1 MTDNWEQKLDSVGKK
16 INVKNLAFG
25 LLFLKKQRK
34 KSIIALK
41 VKTLSDNNYFLIF
54 FFKAR
59 VRVETLLHS
68 LEEVGSTI
76 LSRTLV
82 GEGPKE
88 LPAQAM
94 SLLVSRQEPY
104 SLAGTV
110 LSNKGNSFQ
119 LPPAS
124 KLFDNSGQF
133 VDCQVCKKPS

>member
-59 VRVETLLHS
+59 VQVETLLHS

-82 GEGPKE
+82 GEEPKE

-104 SLAGTV
+104 SLAGIV

>member
-1 MTDNWEQKLDSVGKK
+1 MGCYFSKNKEKK
-16 INVKNLAFG
+16 AL
-25 LLFLKKQRK
+25 
-34 KSIIALK
+34 IALK
-41 VKTLSDNNYFLIF
+41 VKILSDNNYFLIF

-59 VRVETLLHS
+59 VQVETLLHS

-82 GEGPKE
+82 GEEPKE
-88 LPAQAM
+88 LPAQAI
-94 SLLVSRQEPY
+94 SLLVSRQEPN

-124 KLFDNSGQF
+124 KLFDNSGHF
-133 VDCQVCKKPS
+133 VDSQVCKKPS

>member
-16 INVKNLAFG
+16 IDVKNLAFG

-59 VRVETLLHS
+59 VQVETLLHS

-82 GEGPKE
+82 GEEPKE

-94 SLLVSRQEPY
+94 SLLVSRQEPN

-124 KLFDNSGQF
+124 KLFDNSGHF
-133 VDCQVCKKPS
+133 VDSQVCKKPS

>member
-25 LLFLKKQRK
+25 LLFLKKQK
-34 KSIIALK
+34 KKLLIALK

-59 VRVETLLHS
+59 VQVETLLHS

-82 GEGPKE
+82 GEEPKE

-94 SLLVSRQEPY
+94 SLLVSRQEPN